1 MTKDEL
7 IESLRQL
14 GRGRLDAADAL
25 AEHFMPES
33 KVIEVPVPPVAPS
46 VDVYESKWSQ
56 PIPSESSNGFESK
69 AD

>member
-14 GRGRLDAADAL
+14 GRGRLDVADLL

-33 KVIEVPVPPVAPS
+33 KVIEVPVPIVAPS
-46 VDVYESKWSQ
+46 VDVYQGNYCTS
-56 PIPSESSNGFESK
+56 PSPESK

>member
-1 MTKDEL
+1 MTKEEL

-33 KVIEVPVPPVAPS
+33 KVIEVPVPPVASS
-46 VDVYESKWSQ
+46 VDVYQSNYGTSPAPESR
-56 PIPSESSNGFESK
+56 